1 MQDELVLISFKL
13 HIRLGER
20 AFHSYSSCYQK
31 TCTEIRG
38 VDALEKWNVFWRF
51 QGIDQ
56 PVHERFWKALMNVM
70 NSVKGNVNS
79 DLAPATK
86 LKHCYEPSSPS
97 WVLISA
103 EEERNT
109 LRLIT

>member
-38 VDALEKWNVFWRF
+38 VDALENEMSSDAFREFV
-51 QGIDQ
+51 Q
-56 PVHERFWKALMNVM
+56 PVD
-70 NSVKGNVNS
+70 G
-79 DLAPATK
+79 K
-86 LKHCYEPSSPS
+86 L
-97 WVLISA
+97 
-103 EEERNT
+103 
-109 LRLIT
+109 